1 MSERSRASVR
11 TTVGNR
17 RSQAQLGSKG
27 GADTVV
33 LVCAAVAVGVGVT
46 AYLAGVL
53 SGLVTVGDPAHAHV
67 IPVIGW
73 TFLGISSLLHLTE
86 PARAWPPGSGCG
98 PAGVVWAIFL
108 GLASIEYLV
117 AKKLGVVRRVR
128 AEVARSTSTSPTPG
142 DAGMSASEA
151 RHYDQ
156 RLGVNE

>member
-1 MSERSRASVR
+1 MSERSTVSVR
-11 TTVGNR
+11 TEVGHR
-17 RSQAQLGSKG
+17 QSQAPIGGKG

-33 LVCAAVAVGVGVT
+33 LVGAAVAVGVGVT
-46 AYLAGVL
+46 AYLSAML
-53 SGLVTVGDPAHAHV
+53 SGLVTVGGPAHAHV

-73 TFLGISSLLHLTE
+73 TFLGISSVIHITD

-108 GLASIEYLV
+108 GLAGIEYLV

-128 AEVARSTSTSPTPG
+128 ASVARRSPLTSASPT

-151 RHYDQ
+151 RRHNQ
-156 RLGVNE
+156 GLGVN